1 MCEYYFDSKNYLSVM
16 CRGEEIVMPA
26 EQTGLV
32 KENYLWKVLL
42 RRGSGPESA
51 YLKVGNSGEFI
62 DKDLAEHAWGP
73 IVSAL
78 CRAYDKAPDRS
89 LQRKVAQTFLRFVYS
104 YATYNK
110 SGPIL
115 ATASYS
121 TFSVAR
127 QSVLT
132 ITCAVT
138 WIRS

>member
-1 MCEYYFDSKNYLSVM
+1 VNIPILNIVYL

-42 RRGSGPESA
+42 RRGSGLESM

-62 DKDLAEHAWGP
+62 DKDLAEHAWAP

-104 YATYNK
+104 VATYYK
-110 SGPIL
+110 FIL
-115 ATASYS
+115 
-121 TFSVAR
+121 
-127 QSVLT
+127 VLT
-132 ITCAVT
+132 TAYSLFFQLRGNQRLPQHV
-138 WIRS
+138 

>member
-1 MCEYYFDSKNYLSVM
+1 M
-16 CRGEEIVMPA
+16 MPA

-42 RRGSGPESA
+42 RRGFGPESM

-62 DKDLAEHAWGP
+62 DKDLAEHAWAP

-104 YATYNK
+104 VATYYK
-110 SGPIL
+110 FILIL
-115 ATASYS
+115 AIAYS
-121 TFSVAR
+121 LFS
-127 QSVLT
+127 QL
-132 ITCAVT
+132 CGNQCLP
-138 WIRS
+138 

>member
-1 MCEYYFDSKNYLSVM
+1 
-16 CRGEEIVMPA
+16 MPA

-42 RRGSGPESA
+42 RRGSGPESM

-89 LQRKVAQTFLRFVYS
+89 LQRKVAQTFLRFVNFFI
-104 YATYNK
+104 TYNRLI
-110 SGPIL
+110 P
-115 ATASYS
+115 
-121 TFSVAR
+121 
-127 QSVLT
+127 VLT
-132 ITCAVT
+132 IASHFFPPVARRLVLIIACAVT
-138 WIRS
+138 

>member
-1 MCEYYFDSKNYLSVM
+1 
-16 CRGEEIVMPA
+16 MPA

-42 RRGSGPESA
+42 RRGSGPESL

-78 CRAYDKAPDRS
+78 CRAYDKAPDRA
-89 LQRKVAQTFLRFVYS
+89 LQRKVVQTFLRFVYFF
-104 YATYNK
+104 ATYNK
-110 SGPIL
+110 LVSIL
-115 ATASYS
+115 ATASRYFLS
-121 TFSVAR
+121 AAQR
-127 QSVLT
+127 LVLT
-132 ITCAVT
+132 ITCAAT